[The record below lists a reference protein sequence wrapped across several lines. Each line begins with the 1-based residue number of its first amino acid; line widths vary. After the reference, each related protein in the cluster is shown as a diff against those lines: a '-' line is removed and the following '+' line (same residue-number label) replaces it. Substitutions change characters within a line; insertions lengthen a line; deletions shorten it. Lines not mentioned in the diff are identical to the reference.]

1 MKAVKVKGKKLNKVK
16 LTLFI
21 TPLGITQEKSVF
33 SKYDV
38 ELQYCVRDRTF
49 SIISSKP

>member
-21 TPLGITQEKSVF
+21 TPQGRSFVKNIGTPAHINHTL
-33 SKYDV
+33 
-38 ELQYCVRDRTF
+38 LH
-49 SIISSKP
+49 

>member
-21 TPLGITQEKSVF
+21 TPLFEGDLWSF
-33 SKYDV
+33 WSLFPPKYEY
-38 ELQYCVRDRTF
+38 ELNV
-49 SIISSKP
+49 